1 MSRFLIACTVLSCAA
16 AHSADSITLPSHSLS
31 QDKTVSISQTDQT
44 RIVITERDFGN
55 YKTYV
60 KLEFNCTDSTV
71 RYLGTSTSPG
81 PNGFDAWLQDKYFSK
96 VNETFVPPSLL
107 SEACKDTTST
117 LTASQ

>member
-1 MSRFLIACTVLSCAA
+1 MSRFLIACVIFSCSA
-16 AHSADSITLPSHSLS
+16 AHGADSTVLPSHSLS
-31 QDKTVSISQTDQT
+31 QDTTVSISQTDQT
-44 RIVITERDFGN
+44 RTVITERDFGS

-71 RYLGTSTSPG
+71 RYLGSSAS
-81 PNGFDAWLQDKYFSK
+81 PNGFDAGLQDKYFSR
-96 VNETFVPPSLL
+96 VSDAFVSPTLL